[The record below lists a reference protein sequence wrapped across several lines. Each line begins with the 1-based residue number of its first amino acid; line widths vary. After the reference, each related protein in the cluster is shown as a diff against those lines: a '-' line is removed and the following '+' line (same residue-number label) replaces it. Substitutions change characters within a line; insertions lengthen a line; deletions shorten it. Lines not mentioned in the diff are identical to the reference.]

1 MRRGMAIVHD
11 QGIVLRTYDFGEAD
25 KIVVLL
31 SPNSGKLRT
40 VAKGIRKTKS
50 RFGGRL
56 EPFCHVDLTLYEG
69 RNLDTI
75 TAVSTIDTFPHM
87 RADLGSVLTAST
99 MAEAVDLVAT
109 EGEPATGLFL
119 LLRRGLAALDSGVRG
134 PDLVASFLLRL
145 ARIVGVE
152 PSLRHCASCGRDEA
166 VKFSIAG
173 GGAVCG
179 TCSIPGAVRLREGV
193 LEHLRMLTDAPFDA
207 LGPDHP
213 MGEESMGLVRR
224 FLEYHLEHR
233 LSSLA
238 VLDA

>member
-1 MRRGMAIVHD
+1 MAIVHD

-25 KIVVLL
+25 KVVVLL

-56 EPFCHVDLTLYEG
+56 EPFCHVDLTMYEG

-75 TAVSTIDTFPHM
+75 TAVSTIDTFSHM
-87 RADLGSVLTAST
+87 RSDLGSVLTAST
-99 MAEAVDLVAT
+99 MAEVVDLVAT
-109 EGEPATGLFL
+109 EGEPSTGLFL
-119 LLRRGLAALDSGVRG
+119 LLRRGLAALDSGVGG
-134 PDLVASFLLRL
+134 PDLVAAFLLRL

-152 PSLRHCASCGRDEA
+152 PSLDSCASCGRPEA
-166 VKFSIAG
+166 VKFSISG
-173 GGAVCG
+173 GGAVCRS
-179 TCSIPGAVRLREGV
+179 CNPPGAVRLREGV
-193 LEHLRMLTDAPFDA
+193 LDHLRTLAEAPFDN
-207 LGPDHP
+207 LDLDHP

>member
-1 MRRGMAIVHD
+1 MAIVHD

-25 KIVVLL
+25 KVVVLL

-56 EPFCHVDLTLYEG
+56 EPFSHVDLTLYEG

-75 TAVSTIDTFPHM
+75 TAVSTIDAFSHM
-87 RADLGSVLTAST
+87 RDELDSVVTAST

-109 EGEPATGLFL
+109 EGEPAPGLFL
-119 LLRRGLAALDSGVRG
+119 LLRRGLAALDAGIRG
-134 PDLVASFLLRL
+134 PDLVAAFLLRL
-145 ARIVGVE
+145 ARVVGVE
-152 PSLRHCASCGRDEA
+152 PSLDSCASCGRPEA
-166 VKFSIAG
+166 IKFSIAG
-173 GGAVCG
+173 GGTVCS
-179 TCSIPGAVRLREGV
+179 TCPIPGAVRLREGV
-193 LEHLRMLTDAPFDA
+193 VEHLRILAGASFEDLTEPSSEAQ
-207 LGPDHP
+207 
-213 MGEESMGLVRR
+213 ESMGLIRR